1 MSGHRKPAMKT
12 ALHAAILLVLVPALV
27 GCGRSIS
34 SDPNLET
41 WVTTIKNKPVPPP
54 PPVPVMQRFETFVY
68 NDQGLRDPFAPPV
81 DASKAKGQTGP
92 DPDRRKQVLEAYPLD
107 GLVMVG
113 TLGAGDH
120 LVGLVMSPDRVTHRV
135 LSGTYMG
142 QNDGRVTVVGPAKID
157 ITELVPDGAGGWIE
171 RPASIALPNQ

>member
-1 MSGHRKPAMKT
+1 MAGHGKSAMT
-12 ALHAAILLVLVPALV
+12 SVQRAATLLLLVPMLAA
-27 GCGRSIS
+27 CGRGVT

-41 WVTTIKNKPVPPP
+41 WVTTVKNKSVPPP

-81 DASKAKGQTGP
+81 DSKQGSGPRP

-135 LSGTYMG
+135 TVGTYMG